1 VRNTRIAVARECA
14 RGLLAACVAA
24 AFAAT
29 NAHAQ
34 QLPDPAAELRRQ
46 QERSQAQKQQI
57 QGPSRD
63 VAPQAPAPVPVPN
76 APRLPANESP
86 CFAIT
91 HIDISEVPQAGGASS
106 ASSSFAWIG
115 NAISGPANDDTPI
128 GKCVGAQGIGVVLKR
143 AQDALVAKGLVTSRA
158 VAQPQDLSTGHLVL
172 DIVPGRVHAIRF
184 AQDSDRKAWFNN
196 ARNGV
201 PIQTGDILNLRDIEQ
216 AFENFKRVPTVEA
229 DIKIVP
235 AENSPDQSDLVI
247 LHQQS
252 TLYRFSVTMDDAGSK
267 STGKYQGG
275 ATLSLDNP
283 LGLSDLFYFTLN
295 HDLGDSA
302 AQGNGTNG
310 GALHYSL
317 PYGYWTLAA
326 NVGSSRYFQSIAGL
340 TQNYIYSGT
349 SQNTDLKLSRLV
361 YRDAVRKTT
370 LSLKAWQ
377 RKSNNFIDDTEVEV
391 QRRVMGGW
399 ELGVGHK
406 EFFGQATV
414 EANLNYK
421 VGTSDFGA
429 IPAPEEAFGE
439 GTAQF
444 GIVSL
449 DANASLPFQVMGTQ
463 LRYSGALRVQDNTTR
478 LLAQDRFSIGG
489 RYSVRGFDGDS
500 SLSAERGWT
509 LRNEISTGIAQGL
522 GIGAQQIY
530 LGVDAGEV
538 SGRGAETLLGN
549 TLAGA
554 VIGLRGAIKK
564 VQYEV
569 FVGGPISK
577 PNGFTTAETT
587 FGFNLS
593 LGL

>member
-34 QLPDPAAELRRQ
+34 QLPDPAVELRRQ
-46 QERSQAQKQQI
+46 QERAQAQQQQI
-57 QGPSRD
+57 QGLSRD
-63 VAPQAPAPVPVPN
+63 VALEAPAPILNV
-76 APRLPANESP
+76 PRLPANESP

-91 HIDISEVPQAGGASS
+91 HIEIREVPQGGGASS

-115 NAISGPANDDTPI
+115 HAISGPANDDTPI
-128 GKCVGAQGIGVVLKR
+128 GKCLGAQGIGLVLKR
-143 AQDALVAKGLVTSRA
+143 AQDALVAKGFVTSRA
-158 VAQPQDLSTGHLVL
+158 VAQAQDLSTGHLVV
-172 DIVPGRVHAIRF
+172 DIIPGRVHSIRF
-184 AQDSDRKAWFNN
+184 AEGTERKAWFNN
-196 ARNGV
+196 AGNSV
-201 PIQTGDILNLRDIEQ
+201 PIQSGDILNLRDIEQ
-216 AFENFKRVPTVEA
+216 ALENFKRVPTVEA

-235 AENSPDQSDLVI
+235 AESSPDQSDLVL

-252 TLYRFSVTMDDAGSK
+252 ALYRFSVTLDDSGSK

-283 LGLSDLFYFTLN
+283 LGVSDLFYVTLN

-317 PYGYWTLAA
+317 PYGYWTVAA
-326 NVGSSRYFQSIAGL
+326 NIGSSRYFQRIAGL
-340 TQNYIYSGT
+340 SQNYIYSGT

-391 QRRVMGGW
+391 QRRIMGGW

-406 EFFGQATV
+406 EFVGQATV

-429 IPAPEEAFGE
+429 IPAPEEAFNE

-444 GIVSL
+444 GIVAL
-449 DANASLPFQVMGTQ
+449 DANVSLPFHLMGAQ

-500 SLSAERGWT
+500 SLSAERGWS
-509 LRNEISTGIAQGL
+509 LRNEFSTGIEQGW
-522 GIGAQQIY
+522 GIGAQQVY

-554 VIGLRGAIKK
+554 VVGLRGAIKK

-577 PNGFTTAETT
+577 PNGFTTAQTT